1 MPKRLLA
8 VSDIHGHGKS
18 LARLLK
24 AAHYDAKD
32 DQLVLIET
40 MSIMVQI
47 QWGH

>member
-24 AAHYDAKD
+24 AAHYDAKMTN
-32 DQLVLIET
+32 LYLSGT
-40 MSIMVQI
+40 MSIMAQI
-47 QWGH
+47 Q